1 MILHTLKN
9 GSFSGIL
16 THFDL
21 QPELKLVL
29 SHVLPHPLPDP
40 IPPAKKQFI
49 VLPNEISSIQAAQI
63 SLSQHAPQAGHT
75 TPSTFRTD
83 TAISA
88 QTPSAQRPLEKWQPD
103 TAPTSAGMS
112 GTLETTGGHWDQFA
126 VNERMFGVTS
136 SYREEIYTTKLD
148 RSHPEFERRLKEA
161 DSIAREIEG
170 KVSLNPHLAEERGQA
185 VDDSGIDEEDKY
197 AGVIRGSVSQAPS
210 QPPVLGY
217 AAAAAGGLKYT
228 PPGKRAAA
236 AAGVAGDPSIISS
249 KLRTTTDSEKPATE
263 AKPALPLPPTA
274 TPSASSPV
282 SSTTPAPSAPS
293 IAPQIPAPAPTHNTT
308 MTTANGTAITATTTT
323 TTTKDEPPPVA
334 PIVTPQIQDLGQ
346 KFLKEEKVKIKR
358 ARNLIG
364 TKEKQRQFAE
374 FAEFS
379 NSLTLNMPV
388 PQDLLPIL
396 AGKDP
401 AKQKA
406 LVEKNQE
413 LKRRA
418 EEKAAAEKAKS
429 GSGSPSTGVA
439 SVRTKSPVV
448 AGAGGFAAGGLAERL
463 NAIQNRGPGQIVS
476 PVASPTPLEPGTVK
490 PLVTNVV
497 STSGSPSAPPSAP
510 KKLDPG
516 AKEFVFKVTAKE
528 FKPSSYASPLS
539 THSPSPSRSSVVSP
553 TPGRGGRIEEKP
565 GFFGSPKA
573 ASTTD
578 TSKENDSSPDF
589 HKESGQSERLA
600 IPMPYVTPPTWPF
613 GETPQE
619 PSAKGYI
626 EIFTEG
632 KSLPPTPTSGGQDDH
647 SPSGHSYSRSSSV
660 HPHHSAPHPP
670 QPVPA
675 APQVVQGYPTGHPGL
690 YPPMGAMPQFGYIVP
705 NPQLHPQQAA
715 VTAPAAFNPQLIP
728 GPFPGVAAQHAP
740 QNAGPYGPQFQ
751 RQTTGGYQSISPSP
765 LMQSAIPAQ
774 FPPQQPFANGQFP
787 GQGYPAGP
795 AMYSAMPP
803 YAFVPQPQ
811 GQQANGGF
819 SGHPSPGRA
828 PQAMIYQPMNMQPQM
843 YPGSISIPPLVG
855 ISFLLHVHVCFLCC
869 FAADDFRH
877 ASSIPTPI
885 ANVASNASAT
895 SHSTSPRTIPYLPKS

>member
-1 MILHTLKN
+1 VILHTQTK

-40 IPPAKKQFI
+40 VPPPKKQFI
-49 VLPNEISSIQAAQI
+49 VLPNEISSIQAVQI
-63 SLSQHAPQAGHT
+63 SLSHHTPQPGPT

-88 QTPSAQRPLEKWQPD
+88 QAPSAQRPLEKWQPD
-103 TAPTSAGMS
+103 IAPTSGGMS
-112 GTLETTGGHWDQFA
+112 GTLETKGGHWDQFA
-126 VNERMFGVTS
+126 ANERMFGVKS
-136 SYREEIYTTKLD
+136 SYHEEIYTTKLD

-197 AGVIRGSVSQAPS
+197 AGVIRSSVSQAPS

-217 AAAAAGGLKYT
+217 AAAAAVGLKYT

-236 AAGVAGDPSIISS
+236 AAAVAGDPSIISS
-249 KLRTTTDSEKPATE
+249 KLRTTMDSEKLATE
-263 AKPALPLPPTA
+263 AKSALPLPPTA

-282 SSTTPAPSAPS
+282 SSTTPAPSNPNVT
-293 IAPQIPAPAPTHNTT
+293 PHTPTPTSTPTT
-308 MTTANGTAITATTTT
+308 TTTATNGSAITTTT
-323 TTTKDEPPPVA
+323 TTTKDEPPSGPPTA
-334 PIVTPQIQDLGQ
+334 TPQIQDLSQ
-346 KFLKEEKVKIKR
+346 KFLKEEKVKLKR

-418 EEKAAAEKAKS
+418 EERAAAEKAHS
-429 GSGSPSTGVA
+429 TGGSPSTGVA
-439 SVRTKSPVV
+439 SAGTKSPVV
-448 AGAGGFAAGGLAERL
+448 EGPGGLAASGLAERL
-463 NAIQNRGPGQIVS
+463 IAIQNRGPGQVVS

-497 STSGSPSAPPSAP
+497 PTSGSPSAA

-528 FKPSSYASPLS
+528 FKPSSYATPLS
-539 THSPSPSRSSVVSP
+539 TQSPSPSRSSVVSP
-553 TPGRGGRIEEKP
+553 IPGRGARIEEKP
-565 GFFGSPKA
+565 GFFGNPKA
-573 ASTTD
+573 ANTTD
-578 TSKENDSSPDF
+578 TSKEKDSRPDF
-589 HKESGQSERLA
+589 HKEVGQTERLA
-600 IPMPYVTPPTWPF
+600 IPMPYVTHPVWPS
-613 GETPQE
+613 GETPE
-619 PSAKGYI
+619 EVSAKGYMD
-626 EIFTEG
+626 IFTEG
-632 KSLPPTPTSGGQDDH
+632 KSLPPTPTSGGQDDQ
-647 SPSGHSYSRSSSV
+647 SQSGHSYSRSSSV
-660 HPHHSAPHPP
+660 HPHHSTPHPP

-675 APQVVQGYPTGHPGL
+675 APPVVQGYPPGHPGL
-690 YPPMGAMPQFGYIVP
+690 YPPMGGMHLPQYSYIVP
-705 NPQLHPQQAA
+705 SHQQIPLHPQQTAVAA
-715 VTAPAAFNPQLIP
+715 PTAFTPQLIP

-740 QNAGPYGPQFQ
+740 QTAGPYGSQFQ
-751 RQTTGGYQSISPSP
+751 RQTSGGYQSVAPSP
-765 LMQSAIPAQ
+765 LIQSAIPAQ

-795 AMYSAMPP
+795 AMYPAMPP
-803 YAFVPQPQ
+803 YAFVPQAQ

-828 PQAMIYQPMNMQPQM
+828 PQAMIYQPMNVQPQM
-843 YPGSISIPPLVG
+843 YPGTIFDPPLG
-855 ISFLLHVHVCFLCC
+855 I
-869 FAADDFRH
+869 
-877 ASSIPTPI
+877 
-885 ANVASNASAT
+885 
-895 SHSTSPRTIPYLPKS
+895 